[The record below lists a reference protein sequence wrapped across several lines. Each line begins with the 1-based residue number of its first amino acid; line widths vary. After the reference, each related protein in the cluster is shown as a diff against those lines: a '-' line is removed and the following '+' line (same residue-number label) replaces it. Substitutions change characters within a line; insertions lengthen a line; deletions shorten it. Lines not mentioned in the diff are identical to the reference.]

1 MAFMIFIFEIS
12 SDLIQVSEKLLYQPP
27 WLSKLITYTYFPS
40 SKKLLRS
47 WKLKHKTVWQG
58 MNFVCV
64 HSVPDI
70 DIRSEDA
77 VVNDQG

>member
-1 MAFMIFIFEIS
+1 MYLLSIFEKI
-12 SDLIQVSEKLLYQPP
+12 IE
-27 WLSKLITYTYFPS
+27 I
-40 SKKLLRS
+40 
-47 WKLKHKTVWQG
+47 LKIKPKTVWQG

-70 DIRSEDA
+70 DICSEDA